1 MSKHYAVNT
10 WCQHKDAF
18 ASFSKGALAV
28 LEPASADQTGLEL
41 NDLPAC
47 LCLPRAGSKA
57 CATTAQIT
65 ITTFL
70 IEDFGQ
76 PLHSLYFSL

>member
-1 MSKHYAVNT
+1 MQRTHGANIKMPLL
-10 WCQHKDAF
+10 AF
-18 ASFSKGALAV
+18 LRGALAV
-28 LEPASADQTGLEL
+28 LEPVSADQAGLGL

-76 PLHSLYFSL
+76 PLQSLYFSL

>member
-1 MSKHYAVNT
+1 MPLL
-10 WCQHKDAF
+10 AF
-18 ASFSKGALAV
+18 LRGALAV
-28 LEPASADQTGLEL
+28 LELASADQAGLEL
-41 NDLPAC
+41 KDLPAC

-70 IEDFGQ
+70 M
-76 PLHSLYFSL
+76 